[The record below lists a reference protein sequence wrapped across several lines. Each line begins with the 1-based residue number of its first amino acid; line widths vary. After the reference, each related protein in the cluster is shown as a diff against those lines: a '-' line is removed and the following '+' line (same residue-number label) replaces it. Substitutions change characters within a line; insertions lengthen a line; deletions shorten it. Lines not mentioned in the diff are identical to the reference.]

1 MGSGSG
7 RSGTPRPRLAW
18 RARSS
23 GCSQMIVLAARSISS
38 LMLIVRRCWQVW
50 CWWRS
55 QSSRSIARSCTTTR
69 LRYGEY
75 AQADGRQRGG
85 QATAIAARGH
95 SKDHRPD
102 LKQLVLILIV
112 CADGAV
118 PLAHRLA
125 DGNTTDDQTHIATWD
140 GLLALLGDAHFLY
153 VADCKL
159 CTREQMVH
167 IDRRGGRFVTVLPRS
182 RAEDARLREWMT
194 SATPSGLRLS
204 AVRASARAIPCTSG
218 GCARRRFPR
227 PRATGSP
234 GCTQA
239 PSSTTTSALAQ
250 SGSSAP
256 VVPAP
261 S

>member
-1 MGSGSG
+1 
-7 RSGTPRPRLAW
+7 
-18 RARSS
+18 
-23 GCSQMIVLAARSISS
+23 MIVLAARSISS

-125 DGNTTDDQTHIATWD
+125 DGNTTDDQTHIETWD
-140 GLLALLGDAHFLY
+140 GLLALLGHTRFLY

-227 PRATGSP
+227 PRAT
-234 GCTQA
+234 
-239 PSSTTTSALAQ
+239 
-250 SGSSAP
+250 
-256 VVPAP
+256 
-261 S
+261 